1 MSSVSSFKDHN
12 SLSERTEFIDNDLSQ
27 VQHNQKGN
35 NIHLPK
41 QNLCIGNKME
51 LMSTVLT
58 QLIKVMFQILY
69 SGKKHFFLNG

>member
-41 QNLCIGNKME
+41 QNLHRQQNGTHEYSAYSVNKGYVSN
-51 LMSTVLT
+51 LVLWKET
-58 QLIKVMFQILY
+58 
-69 SGKKHFFLNG
+69 FFLNG